1 MSGPGRWVLLAYQV
15 PREPSTP
22 RVSVWRKLRRLG
34 VAQLIDGLVAL
45 PFSARNRERLEWLA
59 EEIREANGEATIW
72 VGELRLGCGRPA
84 QQVPPVRGAGYRP
97 AATGSRVYRRMSAVV
112 CSGSSEPTARRRTL
126 ARLRRYLQLVRER
139 DYFPSQAREQAIEA
153 VERLSGLVGE
163 VVP

>member
-1 MSGPGRWVLLAYQV
+1 MLLAYQV

-72 VGELRLGCGRPA
+72 VGRPGSVDEERRLVRRLQDA
-84 QQVPPVRGAGYRP
+84 VAEEYRQVAEAALGAE
-97 AATGSRVYRRMSAVV
+97 
-112 CSGSSEPTARRRTL
+112 SSEPTARRRTL
-126 ARLRRYLQLVRER
+126 ARLRRDLQLVRER

>member
-1 MSGPGRWVLLAYQV
+1 MSGPGRWVLLAYQM

-72 VGELRLGCGRPA
+72 VGRPGSVDEERRLVRRLQDA
-84 QQVPPVRGAGYRP
+84 VAEEYRQVAE
-97 AATGSRVYRRMSAVV
+97 AAREA
-112 CSGSSEPTARRRTL
+112 EPSDPITRRRIL
-126 ARLRRYLQLVRER
+126 ARLRRDLQLIRER
-139 DYFPSQAREQAIEA
+139 DYFPTQAREQAVEA
-153 VERLSGLVGE
+153 VEQLSGVVAE

>member
-59 EEIREANGEATIW
+59 EEIREATGEATIW
-72 VGELRLGCGRPA
+72 VGRPGSVDEERRLVRRLQDA
-84 QQVPPVRGAGYRP
+84 VAEEYRQVAEAALGAE
-97 AATGSRVYRRMSAVV
+97 
-112 CSGSSEPTARRRTL
+112 SSEPTARRRTL
-126 ARLRRYLQLVRER
+126 ARLRRDLQLVCER
-139 DYFPSQAREQAIEA
+139 DYFPSQAREQAVEA
-153 VERLSGLVGE
+153 VERLSGLIGE